1 MTYVN
6 AQLLS
11 ALKTLLADCEQGAA
25 EAGDTDT
32 TWLDPARAAIT
43 EAERSFKHKSLS
55 GEKQ

>member
-1 MTYVN
+1 MIHVN

-32 TWLDPARAAIT
+32 AWLDPAREAIA
-43 EAERSFKHKSLS
+43 EAERNFKHKS
-55 GEKQ
+55 GE

>member
-1 MTYVN
+1 MTHVN

-32 TWLDPARAAIT
+32 AWLDPARAAIT
-43 EAERSFKHKSLS
+43 EAERSFKHKSS
-55 GEKQ
+55 GEQ